1 MCRLGV
7 NDKMM
12 KKKIYHPG
20 FTIPALAIYSVFFI
34 LPVILGFYYSLTNW
48 NAIKLS
54 AEVARF
60 IGLDNFKKIFSTPT
74 LSAIILRTVN
84 FGLVTTVFKN
94 VIGFSLALLFN
105 KGLKTKDALRSVFF
119 LPSMLSPLIIGLI
132 FGSLFMSN
140 GFVNQMLAGIGL
152 EQIAIPWL
160 TTKSTALGTTM
171 FVEIWRQTGFNMVI
185 YLAGLQLI
193 DKVYYEAASIDG
205 ASAFQQLI
213 NITIPRMIPSF
224 AINLLLN
231 LSQGLKA
238 FDIIFVLTN
247 GGPSGSTELIN
258 TVVFKEFGKKLYGM
272 SAAYGVIV
280 FIITAIFGLIALKI
294 TSKDVDS

>member
-1 MCRLGV
+1 
-7 NDKMM
+7 MM
-12 KKKIYHPG
+12 KKKVYRWE
-20 FTIPALAIYSVFFI
+20 FTAPALVIYTLFFI

-48 NAIKLS
+48 NAIRLS
-54 AEVARF
+54 GEVAKF
-60 IGLDNFKKIFSTPT
+60 IGLDNFKKIFSTPA
-74 LSAIILRTVN
+74 LNAIILRTVN
-84 FGLVTTVFKN
+84 FGLITTIFKN

-105 KGLKTKDALRSVFF
+105 KGLKTKNMLRSIFF

-140 GFVNQMLAGIGL
+140 GFVNQLLSGIGL
-152 EQIAIPWL
+152 EQFTVPWL

-205 ASAFQQLI
+205 ASSLQQLLH
-213 NITIPRMIPSF
+213 ITLPRMIPSF

-238 FDIIFVLTN
+238 FDIIFVLTG
-247 GGPSGSTELIN
+247 GGPAGSTELIN
-258 TVVFKEFGKKLYGM
+258 TIVFKEFGKKLFGM
-272 SAAYGVIV
+272 SAAYGVVV
-280 FIITAIFGLIALKI
+280 FIITAIFGLLALKI
-294 TSKDVDS
+294 TSRDVDS